1 MMDGSYK
8 VELRK
13 RRRSARFR
21 QDRYPGFRYVR
32 TGSRARSYH
41 WEAVVDGEELAAV
54 RERARAD
61 GFEVRA
67 VPAEMARSS
76 TYRRDFLAANPGPH
90 RCRYCRR
97 RLGEGEL
104 TVDHLV
110 PVALAQRSA
119 TARALLSLMGAEEG
133 VNDPANL
140 VPACPRCNSRKGC
153 KGGLWILRGMLGRHR
168 AYWILLRAAQALLLA
183 SLLAVA
189 ARWAAGEA
197 GIAPALPGPR
207 ALADALLR
215 LAGAGGAL

>member
-1 MMDGSYK
+1 M
-8 VELRK
+8 
-13 RRRSARFR
+13 
-21 QDRYPGFRYVR
+21 
-32 TGSRARSYH
+32 
-41 WEAVVDGEELAAV
+41 DGEELAAV

-76 TYRRDFLAANPGPH
+76 TYRRDFLAVNPGPH

-119 TARALLSLMGAEEG
+119 TARALLSLIGAEEG

-140 VPACPRCNSRKGC
+140 VPACPRCNSRKWC
-153 KGGLWILRGMLGRHR
+153 KGGLWILRWMLGRHR
-168 AYWILLRAAQALLLA
+168 AYWILLLAAQAA
-183 SLLAVA
+183 AIAVSRPGLLAVNFTKGVEKPFLESV
-189 ARWAAGEA
+189 AGLFKIPYCI
-197 GIAPALPGPR
+197 GFVVIQNKGGKGKLPALFGR
-207 ALADALLR
+207 VAV
-215 LAGAGGAL
+215 